1 MDGESGEGE
10 YTEREG
16 EGEEMMSS
24 VGAEGWIVVAMI
36 ENMNL
41 II

>member
-16 EGEEMMSS
+16 EGEEMMS